1 MRVTYLMRCLGM
13 MRGGGETQ
21 HLAWMRTL
29 KGMGVEIEVISGRP
43 LLAGALYPPEPDLD
57 TVTLRSPYMRDV
69 VYEVQSIRGFGRLSM
84 WSLHYDEEIFCKL
97 AFRRI
102 AASARKPDLVL
113 AHALYQAPR
122 FSTGACPVAV
132 YLPGAPHP
140 RYIPDLRRANAL
152 IADGWAAR
160 ELPAMIGRPVDNVTK
175 GVDIDVFT
183 PEGNNLRA
191 INQLSGTRVVL
202 CVSRLVPIKNLR
214 MLIQAIAIA
223 RRADP
228 RVRLVLVGEGPMQM
242 ELEALA
248 GQLGVA
254 DAVIFA
260 GYVPQAGTADW
271 YRSADVFALSSDF
284 DNSPNVVLEAMAS
297 GLPVVATDV
306 GGLRDYVTPPQHGL
320 LTPKGDAQALAAA
333 LLSLLGDQDRLQAI
347 GRHNRD
353 TAVRQYSWAASTV
366 EMLAVYQR
374 VIEDF
379 ARLRRGAVAS

>member
-57 TVTLRSPYMRDV
+57 TVTLRSPYMRDF

-84 WSLHYDEEIFCKL
+84 WSLHFDEEIFCKL
-97 AFRRI
+97 AFKHI
-102 AASARKPDLVL
+102 AASPKQPDLVL
-113 AHALYQAPR
+113 AHALHQAPR
-122 FSTGACPVAV
+122 FSTGAWPVAV

-160 ELPAMIGRPVDNVTK
+160 ELPAMIGRPVDNVVK
-175 GVDIDVFT
+175 GVDIDLFT

-191 INQLSGTRVVL
+191 INHLSGTRVVL

-214 MLIQAIAIA
+214 MLIEAIAIA
-223 RRADP
+223 HRTDP

-242 ELEALA
+242 ELESRAQ
-248 GQLGVA
+248 QLGIA

-306 GGLRDYVTPPQHGL
+306 GGLRDYVTPPEHGL
-320 LTPKGDAQALAAA
+320 LTPRGDAQAFAAA
-333 LLSLLGDQDRLQAI
+333 LLALLADPARVQAI
-347 GRHNRD
+347 GRRNRD
-353 TAVRQYSWAASTV
+353 TAVRQYSWAASSV

-374 VIEDF
+374 VIDDF
-379 ARLRRGAVAS
+379 GKSRRRAVAS

>member
-1 MRVTYLMRCLGM
+1 
-13 MRGGGETQ
+13 
-21 HLAWMRTL
+21 
-29 KGMGVEIEVISGRP
+29 
-43 LLAGALYPPEPDLD
+43 
-57 TVTLRSPYMRDV
+57 
-69 VYEVQSIRGFGRLSM
+69 
-84 WSLHYDEEIFCKL
+84 
-97 AFRRI
+97 
-102 AASARKPDLVL
+102 
-113 AHALYQAPR
+113 
-122 FSTGACPVAV
+122 
-132 YLPGAPHP
+132 
-140 RYIPDLRRANAL
+140 
-152 IADGWAAR
+152 
-160 ELPAMIGRPVDNVTK
+160 
-175 GVDIDVFT
+175 
-183 PEGNNLRA
+183 
-191 INQLSGTRVVL
+191 VVL

-214 MLIQAIAIA
+214 MLIEAIAIA

-248 GQLGVA
+248 AQLGIA

-306 GGLRDYVTPPQHGL
+306 GGLRDYVTPPAHGL
-320 LTPKGDAQALAAA
+320 LTPKGDAQAMAAA
-333 LLSLLGDQDRLQAI
+333 LLSLLADPDRLKAI

-374 VIEDF
+374 VIDDF
-379 ARLRRGAVAS
+379 RRHRTSAVAS